1 MYTVFVHKLYI
12 PREWTT
18 LCTMASTTE
27 NKSHTGFSPLQWV
40 NGTALMIGSI
50 LLLWQAVALVSE
62 PHQFPGIVE
71 LGEALAV
78 VFSGSGEYRFMEHV
92 PLTLARI
99 VLSVI
104 PALVVGLPIGILM
117 GRSDIAENYLSVYV
131 LLLLAIP
138 ALVWAFLGALWF
150 GITTY
155 LVPVFVG
162 VLILLPY
169 SIINAWE
176 GTKDLDADI
185 VEMADVFGASRQ
197 SVWRNIYL
205 PHLLPYIFSTTRT
218 VVAVAWKI
226 MLVAEIFGTQSGL
239 GYVINAYF
247 LVQRNDMILAWS
259 IPVMLIIFG
268 FDRGLRRIERHKFAW
283 RANADTDTHVI
294 T

>member
-1 MYTVFVHKLYI
+1 
-12 PREWTT
+12 
-18 LCTMASTTE
+18 MAKTADRLS
-27 NKSHTGFSPLQWV
+27 NRVPNPFGRV
-40 NGTALMIGSI
+40 NGTAALVGTI
-50 LLLWQAVALVSE
+50 LLVWQTIAAVTSSA
-62 PHQFPGIVE
+62 QFPGLVE
-71 LGEALAV
+71 IAEGVFV
-78 VFSGSGEYRFMEHV
+78 VLSGTGEYSFMRHV

-99 VLSVI
+99 VLSVV
-104 PALVVGLPIGILM
+104 PALLIGIPLGILM
-117 GRSDIAENYLSVYV
+117 GRSDVVENYVSVYV

-150 GITTY
+150 GLTTY

-176 GTKDLDADI
+176 GTKDLNPDL
-185 VEMADVFGASRQ
+185 VEMAEVFEADSRA
-197 SVWRNIYL
+197 VWRQVFI

-239 GYVINAYF
+239 GYVVNAYF
-247 LVQRNDMILAWS
+247 LLQRSDMILAWS
-259 IPVMLIIFG
+259 VPVMVIIFG
-268 FDRGLRRIERHKFAW
+268 FDRVLKRIEDRQFAW
-283 RANADTDTHVI
+283 RDDATTDTP